1 MVGVRPMK
9 TLMTLLIAVGALA
22 VGFVQQATAADEEQ
36 ATTITIEGQT
46 YTVVPDGEFR
56 KLGFNVP
63 DVKAEDNAAN
73 DYLKAI
79 DAYHPLERG
88 DPLDRLR
95 DEVMRS
101 GWTEDAGPLAEYI
114 ERNEKVL
121 ELLRAAAS
129 KEVCHFPALVP
140 LGSTLEETSPAGIM
154 LPHLSKMREL
164 ARFLVTVGK
173 SYEFEERYADALD
186 TYLLVLRL
194 GNHVSQE
201 PFLISGLVGMACNA
215 IGARAIDQSLVRS
228 EIDEEALA
236 RVHKRLAELAGGRP
250 SAIVS
255 MRGERAWATSIVE
268 YLIRHPELFAD
279 FVDVSGE
286 DGHGKV
292 WQLAMTAMLRSDAGR
307 AQIRAD
313 VKAFWDAMDKAI
325 AMPLPEYIRTD
336 AGDEPVNNA
345 KARKAP
351 PNIMALLGPAL
362 SRARMQFARND
373 LAWTVLDVDFALA
386 RYAGKHG
393 QYPESLDALKDLMLS
408 DGTDPY
414 SGKPLHYRLED
425 DGAYTVW
432 SVGENLEDD
441 GGEVGSKCPDWQ
453 AKDFVWNSAVIH
465 GEE

>member
-1 MVGVRPMK
+1 MVGVKSMK
-9 TLMTLLIAVGALA
+9 MLMTLLIVAGALA
-22 VGFVQQATAADEEQ
+22 AGLVQQAVAADEEQ
-36 ATTITIEGQT
+36 PATITIEGAT
-46 YTVVPDGEFR
+46 YTVVPDEEVR
-56 KLGFNVP
+56 AIGFDVP
-63 DVKAEDNAAN
+63 DVKPEDNAAN

-79 DAYHPLERG
+79 DAYHSIERG

-101 GWTEDAGPLAEYI
+101 GWTEEAAPLADYI
-114 ERNEKVL
+114 ERNEKAL
-121 ELLRAAAS
+121 EWIRAGAS
-129 KEVCHFPALVP
+129 KDVCHFPVLVP
-140 LGSTLEETSPAGIM
+140 LGKTLDETSPAGIV
-154 LPHLSKMREL
+154 LPQLSRMREF

-173 SYEFEERYADALD
+173 SSEFEGRHGDALD
-186 TYLLVLRL
+186 TYLLVLQL
-194 GNHVSQE
+194 GNHAAQD
-201 PFLISGLVGMACNA
+201 PTLIAGLVGMACNA
-215 IGARAIDQSLVRS
+215 IGARAIDQCLVLN
-228 EIDEEALA
+228 EIDEETLA

-250 SAIVS
+250 SVLVS

-292 WQLAMTAMLRSDAGR
+292 WQLAMTAMLRSDEGR
-307 AQIRAD
+307 AQLRAD

-325 AMPLPEYIRTD
+325 AMPLPEYIRTG
-336 AGDEPVNNA
+336 AGEEPVNNA

-362 SRARMQFARND
+362 SRSRIQFARND
-373 LAWTVLDVDFALA
+373 LAWTVLDVEFALS
-386 RYAGKHG
+386 RYAAAHG

-408 DGTDPY
+408 DGIDPY
-414 SGKPLHYRLED
+414 SGEPLHYRLEA

-465 GEE
+465 GED